1 MADGAP
7 FLSQEKLARL
17 KESSRQ
23 RLNRSENEPV
33 TKALT
38 FSICAIPD
46 LAIKDDMATMEAA
59 VFTLA
64 TKRDLRVWRWT
75 SSDGKKSIEVAPS
88 AYGRATMHDKDLL
101 IYIESHLVAAFNR
114 GETPSRT
121 VSFSGYHY
129 LKVTG
134 KNTWSDDY
142 RRIKQTL
149 DRLRGTTIKTNIKTG
164 GREITTSFGLIDAW
178 TVIEAGKED
187 ERKGAIC
194 VTISEWLYNAI
205 KASEILTLNPAY
217 FQLRKPLERRMYEI
231 ARKHAGRQGLWEIGF
246 ETLRSKCGST
256 VERAR
261 QFRAEVSKIA
271 AADNLPDYR
280 VTVTAAGKVR
290 FISRDPAQVAK
301 RLAKAK

>member
-23 RLNRSENEPV
+23 RLKQNEHVPIG
-33 TKALT
+33 KSLT

-64 TKRDLRVWRWT
+64 TKRDLRVWRWS

-142 RRIKQTL
+142 RRMKQTL

-178 TVIEAGKED
+178 KMIEAGDED
-187 ERKGAIC
+187 ERKVAIC

-205 KASEILTLNPAY
+205 KASEILTLNPCY
-217 FQLRKPLERRMYEI
+217 FGLRKPLERRMYEI

-246 ETLRSKCGST
+246 ETLRHKCGST

-261 QFRAEVSKIA
+261 QFRAEVNKIA

-280 VTVTAAGKVR
+280 VTVTATGKVR